1 MYNWYPCSNP
11 DLQFLWNERL
21 QIGLSDVWKSWWKS
35 NKEKLNGHR
44 QTQQKTIGLSSLL
57 GVMDSQFPGSC
68 NYFVPKPQQL
78 LRFHE
83 AVMII
88 QSLPVWERRNDGRR
102 GQGLQVYG
110 VDVYGLK

>member
-1 MYNWYPCSNP
+1 M
-11 DLQFLWNERL
+11 E
-21 QIGLSDVWKSWWKS
+21 
-35 NKEKLNGHR
+35 
-44 QTQQKTIGLSSLL
+44 
-57 GVMDSQFPGSC
+57 SQFPGSC
-68 NYFVPKPQQL
+68 NYFVPKSRQL

-88 QSLPVWERRNDGRR
+88 QSLPVQERHNDGRR